1 MPPEGFYAVLDRGK
15 LLFQIVEQHSV
26 SPLIRGMDPR
36 ASYEDDTTS
45 RSIEYHL
52 RPAAGNFSGA
62 DYTTM
67 TEKNNVGGEQ
77 SDAPETLKLKMLSCM
92 MAP

>member
-45 RSIEYHL
+45 RSIEYLHGS
-52 RPAAGNFSGA
+52 AGIFSGA

-67 TEKNNVGGEQ
+67 TKKNNVGGEQ